1 MIDSHCHLGVDQI
14 QSQTAEVID
23 RSFSANVTHM
33 LSVACQEEELPPLLD
48 LMNEYAFVYGAFGIH
63 PEYVTEKKVT
73 LERIIK
79 AHLSHPRFVG
89 VGETGLDY
97 FYNPNTRS
105 EQIKAFETHIEA
117 ACQMKKPLIIH
128 TRDAEEDTLSILKT
142 AHNNGYLRYGG
153 VLHCFTGSA
162 RLADEA
168 LALGL
173 YISASGVIT
182 FKRAEALRAVFR
194 MVPMSRL
201 LVETDTPY
209 LAPEPYR
216 GKVNEPAFVVETAKV
231 LADLKGVSLSQIDT
245 QTTDNF
251 KRLFLNGQKL

>member
-1 MIDSHCHLGVDQI
+1 MIDSHCHLGVEQI

-33 LSVACQEEELPPLLD
+33 LSVACREEELPPLLH
-48 LMNEYAFVYGAFGIH
+48 LMNEYAFIYGAFGIH
-63 PEYVTEKKVT
+63 PEYVTDKKVT

-79 AHLSHPRFVG
+79 AHLSHPRFIG

-97 FYNPNTRS
+97 FYNPKTRS
-105 EQIKAFETHIEA
+105 DQIEAFKIHIEA
-117 ACQMKKPLIIH
+117 AYQMKKPLIIH
-128 TRDAEEDTLSILKT
+128 TRDAEDDTIDLLRS
-142 AHNNGYLRYGG
+142 AHKNGYLRYGA
-153 VLHCFTGSA
+153 VLHCFTGTA
-162 RLADEA
+162 RLLNEA
-168 LALGL
+168 LAMGL

-231 LADLKGVSLSQIDT
+231 LADLKGVSLAQIEA
-245 QTTDNF
+245 QTVDNF
-251 KRLFLNGQKL
+251 KKLFLNGQK